1 MYQQPP
7 VTPPPPPSSG
17 PDLTMDNLQTSK
29 FKIDL
34 KTMIY
39 IGSLLVSGITM
50 YFTFMSELD
59 SRFASLEDQDNT
71 LVVDIDKRLTSL
83 ETTIDKRVTELE
95 NKFTPFG
102 NVRELTDENFEKAIK
117 RGVVVIEYYA
127 GWNKANMVTILDEW
141 DNFEV
146 SRVFRLDVEKYDK
159 IMTSQKVVVLPT
171 IIFYLDGEEA
181 DRLQGNMK
189 FQLETTIKELDRMVE
204 ELRGS
209 KFN

>member
-1 MYQQPP
+1 M
-7 VTPPPPPSSG
+7 
-17 PDLTMDNLQTSK
+17 
-29 FKIDL
+29 FKKLIIL
-34 KTMIY
+34 GM
-39 IGSLLVSGITM
+39 LV
-50 YFTFMSELD
+50 
-59 SRFASLEDQDNT
+59 
-71 LVVDIDKRLTSL
+71 TSL
-83 ETTIDKRVTELE
+83 
-95 NKFTPFG
+95 FS
-102 NVRELTDENFEKAIK
+102 NVRELTDENFDRAIK

-171 IIFYLDGEEA
+171 IIFYLDWEEA
-181 DRLQGNMK
+181 ARLQGNMK
-189 FQLETTIKELDRMVE
+189 FQLETTKEELDRMVE

>member
-1 MYQQPP
+1 M
-7 VTPPPPPSSG
+7 
-17 PDLTMDNLQTSK
+17 
-29 FKIDL
+29 FKKLFIL
-34 KTMIY
+34 GMLI
-39 IGSLLVSGITM
+39 
-50 YFTFMSELD
+50 
-59 SRFASLEDQDNT
+59 
-71 LVVDIDKRLTSL
+71 TSL
-83 ETTIDKRVTELE
+83 
-95 NKFTPFG
+95 FG

-127 GWNKANMVTILDEW
+127 GWNKANMVTLLDEW

>member
-1 MYQQPP
+1 M
-7 VTPPPPPSSG
+7 
-17 PDLTMDNLQTSK
+17 
-29 FKIDL
+29 FK
-34 KTMIY
+34 K
-39 IGSLLVSGITM
+39 LLILSM
-50 YFTFMSELD
+50 
-59 SRFASLEDQDNT
+59 
-71 LVVDIDKRLTSL
+71 LVTSL
-83 ETTIDKRVTELE
+83 
-95 NKFTPFG
+95 FG
-102 NVRELTDENFEKAIK
+102 NVRELTDENFEKAIR

-127 GWNKANMVTILDEW
+127 GWNKANMVTLLDEW

-181 DRLQGNMK
+181 VRLQGNMK
-189 FQLETTIKELDRMVE
+189 FQLETTKEELDRMVE

>member
-1 MYQQPP
+1 M
-7 VTPPPPPSSG
+7 
-17 PDLTMDNLQTSK
+17 
-29 FKIDL
+29 FK
-34 KTMIY
+34 K
-39 IGSLLVSGITM
+39 LLILGM
-50 YFTFMSELD
+50 
-59 SRFASLEDQDNT
+59 
-71 LVVDIDKRLTSL
+71 LVTSL
-83 ETTIDKRVTELE
+83 FGQVKELSA
-95 NKFTPFG
+95 
-102 NVRELTDENFEKAIK
+102 ENFDRAIK

-127 GWNKANMVTILDEW
+127 GWNEANIVKILDDW

-159 IMTSQKVVVLPT
+159 IMTAEKVVVLPT

-181 DRLQGNMK
+181 ARLQGNMK

>member
-1 MYQQPP
+1 M
-7 VTPPPPPSSG
+7 
-17 PDLTMDNLQTSK
+17 
-29 FKIDL
+29 
-34 KTMIY
+34 
-39 IGSLLVSGITM
+39 LV
-50 YFTFMSELD
+50 
-59 SRFASLEDQDNT
+59 
-71 LVVDIDKRLTSL
+71 TSL
-83 ETTIDKRVTELE
+83 
-95 NKFTPFG
+95 FG
-102 NVRELTDENFEKAIK
+102 NVRELTDENFDKAIK

-127 GWNKANMVTILDEW
+127 GWNKANMVTLLDEW

-181 DRLQGNMK
+181 ARLQGNMK
-189 FQLETTIKELDRMVE
+189 FQLETTKEELDRMVE

>member
-1 MYQQPP
+1 M
-7 VTPPPPPSSG
+7 
-17 PDLTMDNLQTSK
+17 
-29 FKIDL
+29 FKKLIIL
-34 KTMIY
+34 GM
-39 IGSLLVSGITM
+39 LV
-50 YFTFMSELD
+50 
-59 SRFASLEDQDNT
+59 
-71 LVVDIDKRLTSL
+71 TSL
-83 ETTIDKRVTELE
+83 
-95 NKFTPFG
+95 FS
-102 NVRELTDENFEKAIK
+102 NVRELTDENFDRAIK

-181 DRLQGNMK
+181 ARLQGNMK
-189 FQLETTIKELDRMVE
+189 FQLETTIKELDTMVE

>member
-1 MYQQPP
+1 MKKLIIF
-7 VTPPPPPSSG
+7 G
-17 PDLTMDNLQTSK
+17 MLMLTTLFGQVK
-29 FKIDL
+29 
-34 KTMIY
+34 
-39 IGSLLVSGITM
+39 
-50 YFTFMSELD
+50 EL
-59 SRFASLEDQDNT
+59 SA
-71 LVVDIDKRLTSL
+71 
-83 ETTIDKRVTELE
+83 
-95 NKFTPFG
+95 
-102 NVRELTDENFEKAIK
+102 ENFDRAIK

-127 GWNKANMVTILDEW
+127 GWNEANIVKVLDEW

-181 DRLQGNMK
+181 ARLQGNMK

-204 ELRGS
+204 DINNEG

>member
-1 MYQQPP
+1 M
-7 VTPPPPPSSG
+7 
-17 PDLTMDNLQTSK
+17 
-29 FKIDL
+29 FKKL
-34 KTMIY
+34 MIL
-39 IGSLLVSGITM
+39 GMLV
-50 YFTFMSELD
+50 
-59 SRFASLEDQDNT
+59 
-71 LVVDIDKRLTSL
+71 TSL
-83 ETTIDKRVTELE
+83 
-95 NKFTPFG
+95 FG
-102 NVRELTDENFEKAIK
+102 QVKELTEENFDRAIK

-127 GWNKANMVTILDEW
+127 GWNEANIVKVLDEW

-189 FQLETTIKELDRMVE
+189 FQLETTKEELDRMVE

>member
-1 MYQQPP
+1 M
-7 VTPPPPPSSG
+7 
-17 PDLTMDNLQTSK
+17 
-29 FKIDL
+29 L
-34 KTMIY
+34 KK
-39 IGSLLVSGITM
+39 LLILGM
-50 YFTFMSELD
+50 
-59 SRFASLEDQDNT
+59 
-71 LVVDIDKRLTSL
+71 LVTSL
-83 ETTIDKRVTELE
+83 FGQVKELSA
-95 NKFTPFG
+95 
-102 NVRELTDENFEKAIK
+102 ENFDRAIK

-127 GWNKANMVTILDEW
+127 GWNEANIVKILDDW

-189 FQLETTIKELDRMVE
+189 FQLETTKEELDRMVE

>member
-1 MYQQPP
+1 MFKK
-7 VTPPPPPSSG
+7 
-17 PDLTMDNLQTSK
+17 LIIFTMLMMT
-29 FKIDL
+29 
-34 KTMIY
+34 
-39 IGSLLVSGITM
+39 
-50 YFTFMSELD
+50 
-59 SRFASLEDQDNT
+59 T
-71 LVVDIDKRLTSL
+71 L
-83 ETTIDKRVTELE
+83 
-95 NKFTPFG
+95 FG
-102 NVRELTDENFEKAIK
+102 QVKELTEENFDRAIK

-127 GWNKANMVTILDEW
+127 GWNEANIVKILDEW

-181 DRLQGNMK
+181 ARLQGNMK